1 MKKAILSL
9 LMIIS
14 VISGYGQ
21 INEEQA
27 KSFFSKFNNTT
38 EVAQYIYYNL
48 PTLEECRYVFKDTIA
63 DTFYNKL
70 NALKVPFE
78 QIKEIP
84 EQTFEGVKIL
94 TFSTDDVIAERGNS
108 NGGMTGIKNVFRPG
122 IIFYKVSFLKKKEDE
137 YGIAYKYFIF
147 INSRWVFFPKPYA
160 ILPKEKYNDE
170 E

>member
-1 MKKAILSL
+1 
-9 LMIIS
+9 MIIS
-14 VISGYGQ
+14 VIAGSGQ
-21 INEEQA
+21 IYEEQA
-27 KSFFSKFNNTT
+27 KTVFSKFKNTT

-48 PTLEECRYVFKDTIA
+48 PTLEECRYVFKDAIA
-63 DTFYNKL
+63 DTFYNKI
-70 NALKVPFE
+70 NASKVTLE
-78 QIKEIP
+78 QLKEIP
-84 EQTFEGVKIL
+84 EQTFEGVKIQ
-94 TFSTDDVIAERGNS
+94 TFSSDDVIAERGNT